1 MKSSIFL
8 LLILLIQLGVKA
20 DFSVVNILNY
30 LREGGCYQILAL
42 VKKYYGVDVAID
54 ICKAFIPSVDCEEV
68 VRVYISINEARSLDK
83 EDQTKPTLES
93 IIFDN
98 ESDIYKNYIYILK
111 TLNKIKAE
119 NDILY

>member
-8 LLILLIQLGVKA
+8 LLILVIQLGVKA
-20 DFSVVNILNY
+20 DFSLDNILNY
-30 LREGGCYQILAL
+30 LQEGGYYQILTL

-54 ICKAFIPSVDCEEV
+54 ICKAFVPSVDCEEV

-93 IIFDN
+93 IILDN

-119 NDILY
+119 NDIVY